1 MRTSFL
7 LSLLLSVSLVFS
19 QQLRLHY
26 ALTTEAAGAQQVSD
40 QVGGY
45 TAQLRNS
52 AVVARVNNVPVV
64 DLGSSNGYVDM
75 GAATGDLIATL
86 GDFTIATQ
94 LFIPSSSSIS
104 GNGNFV
110 WTFANSTNMAS
121 TANGNLF
128 FTANATRYAISRT
141 HYSAE
146 QTVRQ
151 GSQLPK
157 GYWIQLSY
165 TQSNSVGRIYIDGE
179 LVASSAITISP
190 SALGA
195 TAYNFIGR
203 SCYSGDAYLKGAMVR
218 DFRIYDG
225 ALSSSQ
231 VKTLAEMVYPMNT
244 AVYQTTLDAAV
255 QALTMPDTLASNY
268 LLPGST
274 ANGVVIAWTSN
285 RPDLVSPEGF
295 VTRPAYG
302 MQPAQVQLEAS
313 FSYRGLQAQKSLQV
327 VVLPALSDTESVLRD
342 AAVTLLPAESRM
354 LYHQVKLPFD
364 APEGSRI
371 SWKSE
376 HPEYINDAGKVLKLA
391 TDNKLP
397 VQLTATFTKGTA
409 ETSRTFTAFIAPRDD
424 REAYL
429 FAYFTGNAQ
438 SQEQVRFA
446 ISTDGLSYTPL
457 NGGNPVISS
466 DTIAMKKA
474 VRDPHI
480 LRGADGKTFY
490 MVLTD
495 MRSAEGWSSNRGLVM
510 LKSTDLVNWQHARVH
525 FPTRWPDTWN
535 NVTRVWAPQTIYDAE
550 AGKYLVYFSL
560 LSNDG
565 RATYDRIYY
574 CYANSDFTGLEGE
587 PRILFDRGTSTIDGD
602 IVFNEVDGL
611 YHLFFKNES
620 LGGISKVTSS
630 RLTALPGQADGSQW
644 SAPSAKLQPTNKAV
658 EGAGVFRTINSD
670 EWILMYDCYTSGHYQ
685 FTSSRD
691 LLTFSFLKDD
701 YSIAARHGTT
711 ITLTR
716 DEVQTLLRRFPLS
729 GLSPNPQG
737 SRNSLV
743 RQERVAI
750 NSSARTVYLPV
761 RYGTDLTRFDPLLYA
776 APGALIV
783 PAGEQDFSQGAVTYM
798 LNAGGTTV
806 SYRVTVAV
814 EANPVVE
821 GARTEPDLLF
831 SRNTRRFYLYT
842 VVAGGVE
849 VASSVDLVN
858 WTNEGVVLQP
868 SGGLSSPSVVEH
880 YDASQSAWRYF
891 MYYIPDSD
899 GAAIARAVGAH
910 PAGPFLSSRAI
921 QDNSTI
927 FGSTT
932 LASSGASPGLSGES
946 GLAVSSVN
954 TASTTP
960 VSVATFTDP
969 SSEITYLYWNNAALW
984 GVALQSDL
992 KAVAGSPVKLAD
1004 ETSTGVE
1011 VFFRDGQY
1019 HFLRTMGDG
1028 TSSQLVVSTGNSPL
1042 AMASTTSVL
1051 MQQDGANQLTAPAH
1065 ASVIRVPG
1073 SDHYHLA
1080 YQRTTPAHTGIGI
1093 EKMNFDDKGIAQ
1105 SVLPTHAGIRA
1116 AEISEEVVNSVGT
1129 PFANEI
1135 NQPDGWYTL
1144 QGIGIQQEDVLNGNV
1159 YIRVREGKAEKRI
1172 K

>member
-1 MRTSFL
+1 M
-7 LSLLLSVSLVFS
+7 
-19 QQLRLHY
+19 HY
-26 ALTTEAAGAQQVSD
+26 ALTTETAGAQQVSD

-52 AVVARVNNVPVV
+52 AVVARVNNVLVV
-64 DLGSSNGYVDM
+64 DLGASNGYVDM

-94 LFIPSSSSIS
+94 LFIPASSSIS

-203 SCYSGDAYLKGAMVR
+203 SCYSGDAYLKEAMVR

-268 LLPGST
+268 QLPGST
-274 ANGVVIAWTSN
+274 AEGVSIAWTSN
-285 RPDLVSPEGF
+285 RPDVVSAEGF

-302 MQPAQVQLEAS
+302 LQPAQVQLEAT
-313 FSYRGLQAQKSLQV
+313 FSYRGLQAQKSLRV

-342 AAVTLLPAESRM
+342 AATTELPAESRM

-391 TDNKLP
+391 SGSKLP
-397 VQLTATFTKGTA
+397 VQLTATFIKGTA
-409 ETSRTFTAFIAPRDD
+409 ETSRTFTAFIAPRDE

-480 LRGADGKTFY
+480 LRGADGKTFF

-510 LKSTDLVNWQHARVH
+510 LKSTDLINWQHARVH
-525 FPTRWPDTWN
+525 FPTRWSETWN
-535 NVTRVWAPQTIYDAE
+535 NVTRVWAPQTIYDAQ

-602 IVFNEVDGL
+602 IVFNEVDSL

-658 EGAGVFRTINSD
+658 EGAGVFRKINSD

-691 LLTFSFLKDD
+691 LLNFSFLKDD

-737 SRNSLV
+737 SRNCQV

-761 RYGTDLTRFDPLLYA
+761 MPGTDLTRFDPLLYA

-783 PAGEQDFSQGAVTYM
+783 PAGEQDFSRGAVTYM
-798 LNAGGTTV
+798 LSAGGVAV
-806 SYRVTVAV
+806 SYQVIVAV
-814 EANPVVE
+814 EGNPVVE
-821 GARTEPDLLF
+821 GNRTEPELLF

-899 GAAIARAVGAH
+899 GAAIERAVGAH
-910 PAGPFLSSRAI
+910 PAGPFLSSGAI
-921 QDNSTI
+921 QDNSAI
-927 FGSTT
+927 WGLTT

-954 TASTTP
+954 TTSTTP
-960 VSVATFTDP
+960 VSVAVFTDP
-969 SSEITYLYWNNAALW
+969 SSEITYLYWNNTALR

-992 KAVAGSPVKLAD
+992 KTVAGSPVKLAD
-1004 ETSTGVE
+1004 EPSTGVE
-1011 VFFRDGQY
+1011 VFFREGKY
-1019 HFLRTMGDG
+1019 HFLRTTGDG
-1028 TSSQLVVSTGNSPL
+1028 ASSQLVVSTGNSPL
-1042 AMASTTSVL
+1042 VMASTTSVV

-1073 SDHYHLA
+1073 SDDYYLA
-1080 YQRTTPAHTGIGI
+1080 YQRTSPAGAGIGI
-1093 EKMNFDDKGIAQ
+1093 EKLSFDDKGVAQ
-1105 SVLPTHAGIRA
+1105 AVLPTHSGIRA
-1116 AEISEEVVNSVGT
+1116 VEISEELVNSVGT
-1129 PFANEI
+1129 PIVNNV
-1135 NQPDGWYTL
+1135 NQTDGWYTL
-1144 QGIGIQQEDVLNGNV
+1144 QGIGIKQEDALNGNV

>member
-1 MRTSFL
+1 M
-7 LSLLLSVSLVFS
+7 
-19 QQLRLHY
+19 HY
-26 ALTTEAAGAQQVSD
+26 ALTTETAGAQQVSD

-64 DLGSSNGYVDM
+64 DLGASNGYVDM

-94 LFIPSSSSIS
+94 LFIPASSSIS

-128 FTANATRYAISRT
+128 FTANTTRYAISRT

-244 AVYQTTLDAAV
+244 AVYQTTLNAAV
-255 QALTMPDTLASNY
+255 QALTLPDTLASNY
-268 LLPGST
+268 QLPGST
-274 ANGVVIAWTSN
+274 AEGVSIAWTSN
-285 RPDLVSPEGF
+285 RPDVVSAEGF

-302 MQPAQVQLEAS
+302 MQPALIQLEAS

-327 VVLPALSDTESVLRD
+327 VVLPALSDTESVLHD
-342 AAVTLLPAESRM
+342 AATTELPAESRM

-391 TDNKLP
+391 SGSKLP
-397 VQLTATFTKGTA
+397 VQLTATFVKGTT

-446 ISTDGLSYTPL
+446 ISTDGLSYTQL

-510 LKSTDLVNWQHARVH
+510 LKSTDLINWQHARVH

-535 NVTRVWAPQTIYDAE
+535 NVTRVWAPQTIYDAQ

-602 IVFNEVDGL
+602 IVFNEVDSL

-691 LLTFSFLKDD
+691 LLNFSFLKDD

-737 SRNSLV
+737 SRNSQV

-868 SGGLSSPSVVEH
+868 SGGLSSPSVLE
-880 YDASQSAWRYF
+880 YFDASQSAWRYF

-899 GAAIARAVGAH
+899 GAAIERAVGAH

-960 VSVATFTDP
+960 VSVAVFTDP

-1011 VFFRDGQY
+1011 VFFREGKY

-1051 MQQDGANQLTAPAH
+1051 MQQVGVDQLTAPAH

-1073 SDHYHLA
+1073 SDDYYLA
-1080 YQRTTPAHTGIGI
+1080 YQRTTPAGVGIGI
-1093 EKMNFDDKGIAQ
+1093 EKLSFDDKGVAQ
-1105 SVLPTHAGIRA
+1105 AVLPTHSGIRA
-1116 AEISEEVVNSVGT
+1116 VEISEELVNSVGT
-1129 PFANEI
+1129 PIVNNV
-1135 NQPDGWYTL
+1135 NQTDGWYTL
-1144 QGIGIQQEDVLNGNV
+1144 QGIGIKQEDALNGNV